1 MSQTFLKPQPHNDVW
16 VFYQSSVFVSNLQ
29 GSTTTN
35 QQTFQYLHI
44 DKKCVEQYAD
54 IYTWF
59 FCLWGKIL
67 SIGHVQKIIV
77 PLKSMHMVINTL
89 KQCFTVLKQ
98 QKTYN

>member
-1 MSQTFLKPQPHNDVW
+1 ML
-16 VFYQSSVFVSNLQ
+16 
-29 GSTTTN
+29 
-35 QQTFQYLHI
+35 
-44 DKKCVEQYAD
+44 
-54 IYTWF
+54 IYIYMI

-98 QKTYN
+98 QKNIQLNSSFMTS

>member
-44 DKKCVEQYAD
+44 DKECVEQYAY
-54 IYTWF
+54 I
-59 FCLWGKIL
+59 
-67 SIGHVQKIIV
+67 
-77 PLKSMHMVINTL
+77 
-89 KQCFTVLKQ
+89 
-98 QKTYN
+98 